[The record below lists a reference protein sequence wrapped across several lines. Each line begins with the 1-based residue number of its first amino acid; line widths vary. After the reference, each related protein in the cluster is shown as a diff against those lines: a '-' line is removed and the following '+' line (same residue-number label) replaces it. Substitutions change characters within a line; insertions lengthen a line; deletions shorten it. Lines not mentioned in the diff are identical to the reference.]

1 MPEKVKALKKELTVN
16 KTDLSSTRRKL
27 ESQSDRRMTAST
39 IGVLGAIVSTLP
51 LIFIVI
57 ADAITYWQLF
67 IHFIQRSDPTD

>member
-27 ESQSDRRMTAST
+27 ESQPDRRMTAST
-39 IGVLGAIVSTLP
+39 IGVLGAIVSILP

-67 IHFIQRSDPTD
+67 IHFIRRSDPTE